1 MEIGKGRSLFYATRD
16 FLKRGGIIVTCEM
29 FCLNKMYS
37 SCKYSRRGNEIL
49 SEIGNKM
56 PYYFLI
62 KKANDKL
69 ILMDFRKIGKIFK
82 FFRKI
87 G

>member
-1 MEIGKGRSLFYATRD
+1 
-16 FLKRGGIIVTCEM
+16 
-29 FCLNKMYS
+29 
-37 SCKYSRRGNEIL
+37 
-49 SEIGNKM
+49 M

-82 FFRKI
+82 FLRKI
-87 G
+87 GKIF

>member
-1 MEIGKGRSLFYATRD
+1 MEMGKGRSLFYATRD

-37 SCKYSRRGNEIL
+37 SCEYSRRGNE
-49 SEIGNKM
+49 M

-69 ILMDFRKIGKIFK
+69 ILMDFSKIFKFLRKIGKIF
-82 FFRKI
+82 
-87 G
+87 